1 MGGRGGRGGGEFA
14 DLFGRARKAGRL
26 GWVERRRAESRTRF
40 KRKVLRVNGAEVMPR
55 PQQQQP
61 SSARVLAH
69 SLARFFRSLLFAPVL
84 PLSLGITGEK
94 KGRREGGGKRDSFL
108 LADSLLSLSTLSLP
122 VCSFSLYRC
131 LPCSHHSSSI
141 SLRRTCHVLTC
152 SLVAALFLPQRCLL
166 SHPRDGPIFS
176 SYSSYH
182 EQSLTSASN
191 ASCRRTSSTD
201 SCLLFVCMRGH
212 VYLY

>member
-1 MGGRGGRGGGEFA
+1 
-14 DLFGRARKAGRL
+14 
-26 GWVERRRAESRTRF
+26 
-40 KRKVLRVNGAEVMPR
+40 MPR

-94 KGRREGGGKRDSFL
+94 KREERGGGKRDSFL

-122 VCSFSLYRC
+122 VCSFSLSLYRC
-131 LPCSHHSSSI
+131 LPCLHHSSSI